1 MQRVFLAIALG
12 ATAGGFVGGFMNETQ
27 GGSFVS
33 GWIGGGENEEI

>member
-1 MQRVFLAIALG
+1 MQRVFAAIALG
-12 ATAGGFVGGFMNETQ
+12 AAAGGFVGGFMNEAQ